1 MAAVSDLALFVTL
14 ASTALFGLCII
25 AGATLRGWNGWL
37 EVKRMEIEAG
47 SGAQAYAPST
57 SGRIELADLRERV
70 RKLERIANGI
80 DP

>member
-1 MAAVSDLALFVTL
+1 MSDLALFATL
-14 ASTALFGLCII
+14 ASAALFGLCIF

-37 EVKRMEIEAG
+37 DVRRMEIEAR
-47 SGAQAYAPST
+47 SGAEAPHASPA
-57 SGRIELADLRERV
+57 GRIELADLRERV

>member
-1 MAAVSDLALFVTL
+1 MSDLALFATL
-14 ASTALFGLCII
+14 ASAALFGLCIF

-37 EVKRMEIEAG
+37 DVRRMEIETG
-47 SGAQAYAPST
+47 SGAEASYASPAA
-57 SGRIELADLRERV
+57 RIELADLRERV